1 MSAMEDYSLIPT
13 WEQVATMYKYAP
25 GRGGLSE
32 EEWAE
37 FRKHTQQT
45 RKELRENKRSR
56 AEFEKAAKANDRLWQ
71 KAEKEDSRMLKTGSE
86 LPDSNLNKYAQRVA
100 QDLQNSGPLVNLAD
114 VIPAGVEYINNA
126 VARPQNA
133 GELAVALAHDTGE
146 SVGNWLAGLFGLGNQ
161 KQKEEAE
168 FDAWLDNYIQEAG
181 TGSSGAGLGVNP
193 ALAGTP
199 FPELAGYTPDW
210 ASIRAA
216 MKNIKAPKYQ
226 EQEYDKWDTIATGLA
241 NWDFKDLGKTVNL
254 MNERTDAQKKNAT
267 DVANANAEAEYNAAR
282 ENLANQLALE
292 NLREKSAARN
302 AEIAL
307 ARWNAMQPKALGG
320 NKMSWRD
327 SAGNLHFEAIDKHG
341 EARTLGSNEGMAD
354 ILALGEKGLKNL
366 TPQRLAKMAEKRAL
380 LIGDKAS
387 QIPYRQ
393 GYILQANEM
402 LNAFNR
408 KE

>member
-1 MSAMEDYSLIPT
+1 MGAMKDYSLIPT

-25 GRGGLSE
+25 GRGGLSD

-45 RKELRENKRSR
+45 RKELRENKRAK

-86 LPDSNLNKYAQRVA
+86 LPDSNLNKYALSISNRFH
-100 QDLQNSGPLVNLAD
+100 NRKPYNTLANN
-114 VIPAGVEYINNA
+114 IPDGFEYLINA
-126 VARPQNA
+126 VERPQNA
-133 GELAVALAHDTGE
+133 GEFAIALAHDTGE
-146 SVGNWLAGLFGLGNQ
+146 SVGNGLAWLLGLGK

-168 FDAWLDNYIQEAG
+168 FDAWLDDYLQEAG
-181 TGSSGAGLGVNP
+181 AGADGASLGENP

-292 NLREKSAARN
+292 NLREKVATRN
-302 AEIAL
+302 AEIAV

-320 NKMSWRD
+320 NKMFWRD

-354 ILALGEKGLKNL
+354 ILALGEKGLKKL